1 MTLASWSCTS
11 HQAYTRNKPAFD
23 NAASSGLLAGF
34 GYDADK
40 LAAERAKIE
49 AFDAAHQAQE
59 AAKGAAQHYT

>member
-1 MTLASWSCTS
+1 
-11 HQAYTRNKPAFD
+11 
-23 NAASSGLLAGF
+23 LLAGF

>member
-1 MTLASWSCTS
+1 
-11 HQAYTRNKPAFD
+11 
-23 NAASSGLLAGF
+23 LLAGF

-49 AFDAAHQAQE
+49 AFDAANQAQE